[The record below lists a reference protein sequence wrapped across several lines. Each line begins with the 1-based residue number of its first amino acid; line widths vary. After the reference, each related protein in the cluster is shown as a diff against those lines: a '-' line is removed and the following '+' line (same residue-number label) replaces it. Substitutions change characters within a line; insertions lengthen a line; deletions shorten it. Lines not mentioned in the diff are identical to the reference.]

1 MFLVSSTRRPI
12 SGYFARVPLLR
23 HRPFFPS
30 PLAASLAFAH
40 SMALETGPEG
50 PSVASPP
57 PLQAE
62 PEAPS
67 KKAKLDP
74 EPASPLSAVANATE
88 STQAKPHPPSKKTK
102 RAQQNRRPNR
112 QRVPSTQSDTEADP
126 SKPER
131 LPKRKVALMM
141 GFCGTGYQGMQ
152 VNPGSKTIEGD
163 LYQALVAAGAVSQDN
178 VNDVK
183 KVNFVRA
190 ARTDKGVHAAGQVVS
205 LKMIVDLPD
214 VIAKI
219 NAALP
224 DQIRVWGFVRS
235 LKSFNARFA
244 CDSRIYEY
252 MLPTYVFAPPRP
264 KPDLSG
270 LPEGELPKSTPEELA
285 NLRAYRIAPETVDQV
300 RQALQQ
306 YVGTCN
312 YHNFTIS
319 KKFSD
324 PSAKRVIRSFTCSD
338 PMLIDGTEW
347 LSLKVHGQSFMMH
360 QIRKMVGLVI
370 LLVRGQI
377 SLDLIPQTMKDF
389 KVNIPKAPGLGLLLE
404 RTVFDA
410 YSKRAV
416 DLGSNL
422 ISFAPYQDQID
433 AFKRE
438 FIYAQ
443 ITREEMSAA
452 VFDGWVRHIEAFPEY
467 FPFLSSGGKVI
478 GEDCVSRPRHTSVAD
493 PAGSDDE
500 AGADDE
506 S

>member
-1 MFLVSSTRRPI
+1 
-12 SGYFARVPLLR
+12 
-23 HRPFFPS
+23 
-30 PLAASLAFAH
+30 
-40 SMALETGPEG
+40 MAIETGPEG
-50 PSVASPP
+50 PSVATLP

-62 PEAPS
+62 PEVPL
-67 KKAKLDP
+67 KRAKLDP
-74 EPASPLSAVANATE
+74 EPEPATPTPALANAE
-88 STQAKPHPPSKKTK
+88 EPAQAKPTPLSKKAK
-102 RAQQNRRPNR
+102 KAQQNRRPNR

-126 SKPER
+126 NKPGR

-178 VNDVK
+178 ANDVK

-214 VIAKI
+214 IVAKI

-264 KPDLSG
+264 KPDLSS
-270 LPEGELPKSTPEELA
+270 LPEGELPKSTPEELTA
-285 NLRAYRIAPETVDQV
+285 LRAYRIAPEMVEQV

-324 PSAKRVIRSFTCSD
+324 PSAKRVIRSFTCSA

-370 LLVRGQI
+370 LLVRGQMP
-377 SLDLIPQTMKDF
+377 LDLIPQTMKDF
-389 KVNIPKAPGLGLLLE
+389 KINIPKAPGLGLLLE
-404 RTVFDA
+404 QTVFEA

-416 DLGSNL
+416 DLGSNVV
-422 ISFAPYQDQID
+422 SFASYQDQID
-433 AFKRE
+433 AFKQE

-478 GEDCVSRPRHTSVAD
+478 GEDCLSRPRHTSVAD

-500 AGADDE
+500 AEAEDD